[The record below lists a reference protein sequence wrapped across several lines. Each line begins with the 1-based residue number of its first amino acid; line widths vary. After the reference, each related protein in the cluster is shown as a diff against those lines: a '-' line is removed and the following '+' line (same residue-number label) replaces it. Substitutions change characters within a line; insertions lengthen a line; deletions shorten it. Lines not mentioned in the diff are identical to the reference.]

1 MGPLF
6 PSLPSKEKMANAS
19 PQLQWLL
26 LRKHNSFIV
35 KKDGITFSKEKNN
48 LTNKHSFTS
57 SGLVHKSSVGVNVDK
72 NGSVVI
78 SARKGKAAAGKIR
91 SANYTVTTGRVN
103 NFPRVA
109 RNVKAA
115 AGGNKM
121 ALARWTKI
129 DRALKTK
136 KAISKKRQERKKKPA
151 SSADDLA

>member
-1 MGPLF
+1 MG
-6 PSLPSKEKMANAS
+6 
-19 PQLQWLL
+19 
-26 LRKHNSFIV
+26 NSFVI
-35 KKDGITFSKEKNN
+35 KKDGVTFSKEKNN
-48 LTNKHSFTS
+48 LTNQHTFTS
-57 SGLVHKSSVGVNVDK
+57 SGLIHKSSVGVNVNK
-72 NGSVVI
+72 GSVVI

-91 SANYTVTTGRVN
+91 SANYSVTTGRVN

-115 AGGNKM
+115 SAGSNSRM

-136 KAISKKRQERKKKPA
+136 KSITKKRQESKKKPS

>member
-19 PQLQWLL
+19 AHLQWLL

-57 SGLVHKSSVGVNVDK
+57 SGLVHNASVGVNVNNK
-72 NGSVVI
+72 GSVVI
-78 SARKGKAAAGKIR
+78 SARKGKASAGKIR
-91 SANYTVTTGRVN
+91 SANYAITTGRVN

-115 AGGNKM
+115 AGANSKM

-129 DRALKTK
+129 DRSLKTK
-136 KAISKKRQERKKKPA
+136 NAITKKRQERKKKPA
-151 SSADDLA
+151 SS